1 MARLTYNQIAE
12 ILTEAY
18 AQATGRKAI
27 GNIPF
32 ANMVQVFGTAT
43 PANQDN
49 LYGVLEGVLAK
60 TLFAVRPIS
69 EPFLGLEWDEQKY
82 GDYLRKLTPIT
93 TEPLDNEE
101 WSIAAEAAKEN
112 PNFSCCSAPV
122 TQDFLAVRISGGNT
136 FARKWTMFRNQVN
149 SAFRSQAEV
158 AEFFSMLATERAN
171 RMKLDRIS
179 VKRSLINNAIL
190 GAVTYYAG
198 ENVNARMN
206 FKALTAYNS
215 ATGLSLTK
223 ADIMQPSNFRE
234 FLIWLKASIDT
245 LRKMMREASAVFHF
259 NVPNKAVDRHTPAG
273 YERLYILTKYATYF
287 RANEAGLYNPDR
299 LPDIGDYEEVNYWQN
314 PDDPETVKG
323 QANILYNDGSI
334 VNIGNSTVQ
343 NVVALLTDRDF
354 MGTAN
359 IDTWTAPEP
368 YNARFGYQNTWY
380 HNTYRSLL
388 DWTENCIVITLD

>member
-1 MARLTYNQIAE
+1 MARLAYNQIAG
-12 ILTEAY
+12 ILSEAY
-18 AQATGRKAI
+18 QQATGRKAV
-27 GNIPF
+27 GNIPW

-43 PANQDN
+43 PNNQDN

-93 TEPLDNEE
+93 TEPVDNEE
-101 WSIAAEAAKEN
+101 WNIAAEAAKEN
-112 PNFSCCSAPV
+112 PNFACCSAPV

-136 FARKWTMFRNQVN
+136 FARKWTMYRNQVN
-149 SAFRSQAEV
+149 SAFTSQAGV

-190 GAVTYYAG
+190 GCAYYASQ
-198 ENVNARMN
+198 NLNPRMQ
-206 FKALTAYNS
+206 FKALTAYNTE
-215 ATGLSLTK
+215 TGLSLTK
-223 ADIMQPSNFRE
+223 ADIMQPANFRE
-234 FLIWLKASIDT
+234 FLIWLKATIDT
-245 LRKMMREASAVFHF
+245 LRKMMRDASAIYHY
-259 NVPNKAVDRHTPAG
+259 NVTGKVVDRHTPVG

-299 LPDIGDYEEVNYWQN
+299 LPDIGDYEEVNYWQSPN
-314 PDDPETVKG
+314 EPERVQGTANVINATGATITVDT
-323 QANILYNDGSI
+323 AT
-334 VNIGNSTVQ
+334 VN
-343 NVVALLTDRDF
+343 NVIALLSDRDF

-380 HNTYRSLL
+380 HNTYRSLQ
-388 DWTENCIVITLD
+388 DFTENCLIVTLD

>member
-1 MARLTYNQIAE
+1 MARLSYQQIAP

-18 AQATGRKAI
+18 QQATGRKAI
-27 GNIPF
+27 GTIPW
-32 ANMVQVFGTAT
+32 ANMVQVFGTALPT
-43 PANQDN
+43 NQDN

-112 PNFSCCSAPV
+112 PNFACCSAPV
-122 TQDFLAVRISGGNT
+122 PQDFLATRVSGGNT
-136 FARKWTMFRNQVN
+136 FARKWTIFRNQVN
-149 SAFRSQAEV
+149 SAFNSQSEV

-198 ENVNARMN
+198 ENVNPRMN
-206 FKALTAYNS
+206 FKALTAYN
-215 ATGLSLTK
+215 ADTGLSLTK
-223 ADIMQPSNFRE
+223 EDIMQPANFRE

-245 LRKMMREASAVFHF
+245 LRKMMRDASVIFHA
-259 NVPNKAVDRHTPAG
+259 NVTGKAVDRHTPAG
-273 YERLYILTKYATYF
+273 FERLYILTKYATYF

-314 PDDPETVKG
+314 PDDPEKVQG
-323 QANILYNDGSI
+323 QANILYGDGSV
-334 VNIGNSTVQ
+334 VNIGDSTVD
-343 NVVALLTDRDF
+343 NVVAILTDRDF

-368 YNARFGYQNTWY
+368 YNARFGFQNTWY
-380 HNTYRSLL
+380 HNTYRSLT
-388 DWTENCIVITLD
+388 DWTENCVIVTLD

>member
-1 MARLTYNQIAE
+1 MARLAYNQIAE

-18 AQATGRKAI
+18 AQATGRKAV
-27 GNIPF
+27 GNIPW

-93 TEPLDNEE
+93 TEPETNEE
-101 WSIAAEAAKEN
+101 WNIAAEAAKES

-190 GAVTYYAG
+190 GAVAYYAG
-198 ENVNARMN
+198 ENINTRMN
-206 FKALTAYNS
+206 FKALTAYNA

-245 LRKMMREASAVFHF
+245 LRKMMRDASAIYHY
-259 NVPNKAVDRHTPAG
+259 NIPGKAVDRHTPAG

-314 PDDPETVKG
+314 PDAPETVQG
-323 QANILYNDGSI
+323 QANILYSDGSI
-334 VNIGNSTVQ
+334 VNIGNQTVQ

-368 YNARFGYQNTWY
+368 YNARFGFQNTWY
-380 HNTYRSLL
+380 HNTYRSLQ
-388 DWTENCIVITLD
+388 DWTENCVVITLD

>member
-1 MARLTYNQIAE
+1 MARLSYQQIAP

-27 GNIPF
+27 GTIPW
-32 ANMVQVFGTAT
+32 ANMVQVFGTALPT
-43 PANQDN
+43 NQDN

-101 WSIAAEAAKEN
+101 WNIAAEAAKEN
-112 PNFSCCSAPV
+112 PNFACCSAPV
-122 TQDFLAVRISGGNT
+122 PQDFLATRVSGGNT
-136 FARKWTMFRNQVN
+136 FARKWTIFRNQVN
-149 SAFRSQAEV
+149 SAFNSQSEV

-198 ENVNARMN
+198 ENVNPRMN
-206 FKALTAYNS
+206 FKALTAYN
-215 ATGLSLTK
+215 ADTGLSLTK
-223 ADIMQPSNFRE
+223 EDIMQPSNFRE

-245 LRKMMREASAVFHF
+245 LRKMMRDASVIFHA
-259 NVPNKAVDRHTPAG
+259 NVTGKAVDRHTPAG
-273 YERLYILTKYATYF
+273 FERLYILTKYATYF

-299 LPDIGDYEEVNYWQN
+299 LPNIGDYEEVNYWQS
-314 PDDPETVKG
+314 PDDPETVQG
-323 QANILYNDGSI
+323 QANILYGDGSV
-334 VNIGNSTVQ
+334 VNIGDSTVR
-343 NVVALLTDRDF
+343 NVIALLTDRDF

-368 YNARFGYQNTWY
+368 YNARFGFQNTWY

-388 DWTENCIVITLD
+388 DWTENCLIVTLD

>member
-1 MARLTYNQIAE
+1 MARLAYNQIAE

-18 AQATGRKAI
+18 QQATGRKAV
-27 GNIPF
+27 GNIPWSS
-32 ANMVQVFGTAT
+32 MVQVFGTGV
-43 PANQDN
+43 PNNQDN

-82 GDYLRKLTPIT
+82 GDYVRKLTPIT
-93 TEPLDNEE
+93 TEPETNEE
-101 WSIAAEAAKEN
+101 WNIAAEAAKEN
-112 PNFSCCSAPV
+112 PNFACCSAPV

-190 GAVTYYAG
+190 GAVAYYAG
-198 ENVNARMN
+198 ENVNTRMN

-234 FLIWLKASIDT
+234 FLIFLKASIDT
-245 LRKMMREASAVFHF
+245 LRKMMRDASAVFHY
-259 NVPNKAVDRHTPAG
+259 NIPGKVVDRHTPAG

-287 RANEAGLYNPDR
+287 KANEAGLYNPDR
-299 LPDIGDYEEVNYWQN
+299 LPEIGDYEEVNYWQN

-323 QANILYNDGSI
+323 SANILYSDGSV
-334 VNIGNSTVQ
+334 VNIGNQTVQ

-368 YNARFGYQNTWY
+368 YNARFGFQNTWY

-388 DWTENCIVITLD
+388 DWTENCVVVTLD

>member
-1 MARLTYNQIAE
+1 MARLTYQQIAP

-18 AQATGRKAI
+18 QQATGRKAI
-27 GNIPF
+27 GNIPW
-32 ANMVQVFGTAT
+32 ANMVQVFGTAM
-43 PANQDN
+43 PNNQDN

-101 WSIAAEAAKEN
+101 WNIAAEAAKEN
-112 PNFSCCSAPV
+112 PNFACCSAPV
-122 TQDFLAVRISGGNT
+122 PQDFLATRVSGGNT
-136 FARKWTMFRNQVN
+136 FARKWTIFRNQVN
-149 SAFRSQAEV
+149 SAFNSQSEV
-158 AEFFSMLATERAN
+158 AEFFSMLATERSN

-198 ENVNARMN
+198 ENVNPRMN
-206 FKALTAYNS
+206 FKALSAYNQD
-215 ATGLSLTK
+215 TGLSLTK
-223 ADIMQPSNFRE
+223 EDIMQPDNFRA

-245 LRKMMREASAVFHF
+245 LRKMMRDASVIFHA
-259 NVPNKAVDRHTPAG
+259 NVTGKPVDRHTPAG
-273 YERLYILTKYATYF
+273 FERLYILTKYATYF

-314 PDDPETVKG
+314 PDAPETVQG
-323 QANILYNDGSI
+323 QANILYGDGSV
-334 VNIGNSTVQ
+334 VNIGSSTVN

-368 YNARFGYQNTWY
+368 YNARFGFQNTWY
-380 HNTYRSLL
+380 HNTYRSLT
-388 DWTENCIVITLD
+388 DWTENCIIITLD